1 MAWSHYTC
9 HHSGLEISQHYTLAT
24 AVLWRDKE
32 AVFWT
37 CTKSQNVCGES
48 HHGITLPQP
57 SIPLPQTS
65 FFHPCFCQKPM
76 IKCTYS
82 DLYSSIVPWQR
93 FHPHPHLSSCALH
106 PFLHSSVAMHL
117 FLTMG
122 QQVNICIF
130 STRCSDIQTSQ
141 LFENGIWQE
150 STAMLRAHRFTPG
163 FLLD

>member
-1 MAWSHYTC
+1 MC

-24 AVLWRDKE
+24 AVLWHDKE

-65 FFHPCFCQKPM
+65 FFHPCFCQKPV

-82 DLYSSIVPWQR
+82 DLYSFIVRWPR
-93 FHPHPHLSSCALH
+93 FHSTPTHPPLLLCSASLS
-106 PFLHSSVAMHL
+106 P

-150 STAMLRAHRFTPG
+150 SIAMLRAHSWFSS
-163 FLLD
+163 